1 MLARAVG
8 DVEGYGTV
16 LNNKYACMYCMYC
29 TNVPCNVNLVI
40 IDSEGRVRPV
50 NILKVEHGK
59 VCKTSVIVN
68 YLQM

>member
-16 LNNKYACMYCMYC
+16 LNNKYACMYC
-29 TNVPCNVNLVI
+29 TNVPCNVDLVI
-40 IDSEGRVRPV
+40 IDSEGRVRLV

-59 VCKTSVIVN
+59 VCRTSVTVN